1 MLHGSLNIGEW
12 LPPPPSARQAWAA
25 QRSHAYH
32 PSAAPP
38 AQVDMHVDAAHVA
51 LQAKLGAGG
60 FGSVWQGW
68 WRGRMVAVKVMHR
81 NLFEQPYGPDLLS
94 SFQQEVELLSRYAAP
109 GEGSTRKNHPG

>member
-1 MLHGSLNIGEW
+1 
-12 LPPPPSARQAWAA
+12 
-25 QRSHAYH
+25 
-32 PSAAPP
+32 
-38 AQVDMHVDAAHVA
+38 MHVDAAHVA